1 MCLHIRI
8 SSKISNNISDI
19 STNIS
24 ANDALL
30 TGPSSVHD
38 GVVAEILVSVPAVS
52 IAGGTDE
59 IQRNIVAERVLGL
72 PKEPRFDEGPFRN
85 VQRNSAAK
93 DTSK

>member
-1 MCLHIRI
+1 M
-8 SSKISNNISDI
+8 
-19 STNIS
+19 
-24 ANDALL
+24 
-30 TGPSSVHD
+30 
-38 GVVAEILVSVPAVS
+38 S

-93 DTSK
+93 DPSK